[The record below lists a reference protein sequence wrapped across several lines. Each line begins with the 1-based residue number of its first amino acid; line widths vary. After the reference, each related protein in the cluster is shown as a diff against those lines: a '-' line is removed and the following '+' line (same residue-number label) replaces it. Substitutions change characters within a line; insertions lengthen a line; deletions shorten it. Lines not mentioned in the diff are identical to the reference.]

1 MPMDLLYV
9 WVLVF
14 KSSLIMFDC
23 NEGLLLF
30 GFIRRG
36 AGNRYSET
44 AMIQRAEKVRG
55 ILFWSEFF
63 RTFFFFVLIW

>member
-14 KSSLIMFDC
+14 KRSLIMFDC

-44 AMIQRAEKVRG
+44 AMSRAEKVHG
-55 ILFWSEFF
+55 ILFWSEFLQ
-63 RTFFFFVLIW
+63 TLFFFCID